1 MLWFQPVL
9 PSVKRIFLR
18 LVGYTVFTV
27 AGEGKPAL
35 PPVAQ
40 PPMYCTTL
48 SHMGSL
54 LLSATLLS
62 PVAVAPLSHR
72 SVHSWRYWAPRVR
85 DVVTL

>member
-1 MLWFQPVL
+1 MEMCA
-9 PSVKRIFLR
+9 RT
-18 LVGYTVFTV
+18 GGTVFSSWADAQAV
-27 AGEGKPAL
+27 EL